1 MAEIIRVIE
10 RNRDYGGNETPKERE
25 REREGRGKGA
35 IIVRGRWTIEFASF
49 KGKM

>member
-1 MAEIIRVIE
+1 MGEMRH
-10 RNRDYGGNETPKERE
+10 RKKEK
-25 REREGRGKGA
+25 EREGRGKGA

>member
-10 RNRDYGGNETPKERE
+10 RNRDYGGNETPK
-25 REREGRGKGA
+25 EREGRGKGA